1 MKKFNYEEH
10 NMRNIN
16 YKEHK
21 QAVDAAPKTSAS
33 LNIVV

>member
-1 MKKFNYEEH
+1 MKKLNYEEH

-21 QAVDAAPKTSAS
+21 QAVDAAPKKTGS